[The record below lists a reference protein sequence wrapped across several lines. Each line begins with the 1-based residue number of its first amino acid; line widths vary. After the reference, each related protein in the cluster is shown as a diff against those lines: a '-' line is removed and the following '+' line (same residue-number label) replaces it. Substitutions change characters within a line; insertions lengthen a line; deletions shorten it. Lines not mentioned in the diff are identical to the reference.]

1 LGPVE
6 INCVM
11 LFDRQRVLLELLDAL
26 DEPVSSTD
34 FQKLLFLYTREGECS
49 PSYDFVPYRFGCFS
63 FTSYADKRRLVE
75 QELIEDGETWKLTD
89 QGRRIARAGEKSPL
103 PMARFARQYKSLR
116 GNALVADVYQRY
128 PYFAT
133 RSEIVAKVLSRQE
146 DRARVEAARPAKSIP
161 GLVTVGYEGKTLEA
175 YLNQLLQDGVTLLCD
190 VRRNPLSRKYGFSK
204 STLSHACEGVGIR
217 YEHLPE
223 LGIPSEKRQ
232 DLETQTDYDELFATY
247 ERTMLPKQTPTLAKI
262 AGWIQ
267 AEGQRVALTCYELLP
282 QQCHRHCVSDA
293 LQKNFGPKLAAHHL

>member
-1 LGPVE
+1 
-6 INCVM
+6 M

-26 DEPVSSTD
+26 NEPVGSTD
-34 FQKLLFLYTREGECS
+34 FQKLLFLYTREGEPA

-75 QELIEDGETWKLTD
+75 QELIEDGETWKLTEK
-89 QGRRIARAGEKSPL
+89 GKRVARAGGKSPL
-103 PMARFARQYKSLR
+103 PMARFAKQYKNLR

-133 RSEIVAKVLSRQE
+133 RSEIMEKILSKKE
-146 DRARVEAARPAKSIP
+146 DRVRVEAARPAKQSP
-161 GLVTVGYEGKTLEA
+161 GLVTVGYESKTLEA

-232 DLETQTDYDELFATY
+232 DLETQTDYDKLFAAY
-247 ERTMLPKQTPTLAKI
+247 ERTMLPKQTKTLVKI

-267 AEGQRVALTCYELLP
+267 KEAQRVALTCFELLP
-282 QQCHRHCVSDA
+282 HQCHRHCVAEAMEKS
-293 LQKNFGPKLAAHHL
+293 FGPKLAARHL

>member
-1 LGPVE
+1 
-6 INCVM
+6 M

-26 DEPVSSTD
+26 NEPVGSTD
-34 FQKLLFLYTREGECS
+34 FQKLLFLYTREGEPT

-89 QGRRIARAGEKSPL
+89 KGRRIARGSVRSPL
-103 PMARFARQYKSLR
+103 PMARFAKQYKDLR
-116 GNALVADVYQRY
+116 GNMLVADVYQRY

-133 RSEIVAKVLSRQE
+133 RSEIVEKVLPKPE
-146 DRARVEAARPAKSIP
+146 DRARVEAARPARQMP
-161 GLVTVGYEGKTLEA
+161 GLVTLGYESKTLEA
-175 YLNQLLQDGVTLLCD
+175 YLNQLLQAGVTLLCD

-217 YEHLPE
+217 YD
-223 LGIPSEKRQ
+223 K
-232 DLETQTDYDELFATY
+232 LFATY
-247 ERTMLPKQTPTLAKI
+247 ERTTLPKETQTMAKI

-267 AEGQRVALTCYELLP
+267 AEGQRVALTCFELLP
-282 QQCHRHCVSDA
+282 HQCHRHCVSDA
-293 LQKNFGPKLAAHHL
+293 LQKTFGPKLAAHHL

>member
-1 LGPVE
+1 
-6 INCVM
+6 M

-26 DEPVSSTD
+26 NEPVGSTD
-34 FQKLLFLYTREGECS
+34 FQKLLFLYTREGEPT
-49 PSYDFVPYRFGCFS
+49 PSYEFVPYRFGCFS
-63 FTSYADKRRLVE
+63 FTSYADKRRLME
-75 QELIEDGETWKLTD
+75 QGLIEEDEQTWKLTD
-89 QGRRIARAGEKSPL
+89 KGRRTARAGEKSPL
-103 PMARFARQYKSLR
+103 PMARFAKQYKSLR

-133 RSEIVAKVLSRQE
+133 RSEIVEKVLPKQE
-146 DRARVEAARPAKSIP
+146 DRARVESARPAKQTS
-161 GLVTVGYEGKTLEA
+161 GLVTLGYESKTLEA

-232 DLETQTDYDELFATY
+232 DLETQTDYDKLFAAY
-247 ERTMLPKQTPTLAKI
+247 ERTTLPKQTKSLIKI
-262 AGWIQ
+262 AGWIK
-267 AEGQRVALTCYELLP
+267 EESQRVALTCFELLP
-282 QQCHRHCVSDA
+282 HQCHRHCVA
-293 LQKNFGPKLAAHHL
+293 EAMEKTFGPKLAARHL

>member
-1 LGPVE
+1 
-6 INCVM
+6 M

-26 DEPVSSTD
+26 NEPVGSTD
-34 FQKLLFLYTREGECS
+34 FQKLLFLYTREGEPN

-75 QELIEDGETWKLTD
+75 QELIEDSETWKLTD
-89 QGRRIARAGEKSPL
+89 KGHRIARTGERSPL
-103 PMARFARQYKSLR
+103 LMARFAKQYKKLR
-116 GNALVADVYQRY
+116 GNALVAEVYQRY

-133 RSEIVAKVLSRQE
+133 RSEIVEKILPKKE
-146 DRARVEAARPAKSIP
+146 DRARVESARPVKKMP
-161 GLVTVGYEGKTLEA
+161 GLVTLGYESKTLET

-232 DLETQTDYDELFATY
+232 DLETQTDYDKLFAVY
-247 ERTMLPKQTPTLAKI
+247 ERTMLPKQAKTLVKI
-262 AGWIQ
+262 ASWIKE
-267 AEGQRVALTCYELLP
+267 EGQRVALTCFELLP
-282 QQCHRHCVSDA
+282 HQCHRHCVSDA
-293 LQKNFGPKLAAHHL
+293 LQKTFGSKLMAHHI

>member
-1 LGPVE
+1 
-6 INCVM
+6 M

-26 DEPVSSTD
+26 DEPVGSTD
-34 FQKLLFLYTREGECS
+34 FQKLLFLYTREGEPA
-49 PSYDFVPYRFGCFS
+49 PSYDFVPYRYGCFS
-63 FTSYADKRRLVE
+63 FTSYADKRRLTE
-75 QELIEDGETWKLTD
+75 QGLIEESETWALTGK
-89 QGRRIARAGEKSPL
+89 GRRVARLGARSPL
-103 PMARFARQYKSLR
+103 PMARFARQYKILR

-133 RSEIVAKVLSRQE
+133 RSEIVEKVLPKPE
-146 DRARVEAARPAKSIP
+146 DRARVEAARPGKKPP
-161 GLVTVGYEGKTLEA
+161 GLVTVGYESKTLES

-204 STLSHACEGVGIR
+204 STLSHACAGVGIR

-232 DLETQTDYDELFATY
+232 DLETQTDYDKLFAAY
-247 ERTMLPKQTPTLAKI
+247 KRTALPKQTRMLAKI

-267 AEGQRVALTCYELLP
+267 VESQRVALTCFELLP
-282 QQCHRHCVSDA
+282 HQCHRHCVA
-293 LQKNFGPKLAAHHL
+293 EAIEKIFGPKLAARHL